1 MGTLLNTL
9 KALRMAVVLWLAAGL
24 AAASPRVEINTADDA
39 MLQAI
44 HGIGPSTAQAIIEAR
59 DAQGPFSSADDLVR
73 RVKRLG
79 AKSVAKWQAQGLV
92 FDAVPPERHCA
103 PAPARATAR

>member
-9 KALRMAVVLWLAAGL
+9 NASRMAVVLWLAASL
-24 AAASPRVEINTADDA
+24 AVASPRVEINAADDA

-44 HGIGPSTAQAIIEAR
+44 RGIGPSTAQAIIEAR

-73 RVKRLG
+73 RVKRVG

-92 FDAVPPERHCA
+92 FDAAPPQWHCA
-103 PAPARATAR
+103 PASAAAR